1 MIFIAFG
8 IGLIISVPLGPL
20 GQMMLNKVV
29 DRGSWHGF
37 TIAVLSSLADFFIC
51 EFFLIGTVSVGAI
64 SPWIKIVLQ
73 LVGLVFLL
81 YMGIKEIILPYI
93 KNKRNIT
100 PENKDNDLAKNL
112 KIDEK
117 SLLKNIAIVVSY
129 YISNPT
135 YLAFWL
141 SFSVLVNQKFIVQHD
156 LLHYTL
162 FSFFFALGT
171 LTCQYIA
178 IKVVQGTTINGKMHD
193 ALKYISITL
202 YSGTLL
208 YFIYQITQNII
219 QII

>member
-20 GQMMLNKVV
+20 GQMMLNRAV
-29 DRGSWHGF
+29 DSGFWHGF
-37 TIAVLSSLADFFIC
+37 TIAILAALADFIVC

-64 SPWIKIVLQ
+64 SPWVKIVLQ
-73 LVGLVFLL
+73 LAGLVFLF
-81 YMGIKEIILPYI
+81 YMGVKEIILPFI
-93 KNKRNIT
+93 KNKRNKT
-100 PENKDNDLAKNL
+100 PENKDKDLAKNL

-117 SLLKNIAIVVSY
+117 SILKNIAVVVSY

-141 SFSVLVNQKFIVQHD
+141 SFSVLINQKFIVQHD
-156 LLHYTL
+156 LLHSTL
-162 FSFFFALGT
+162 FSLFFAFGT

-178 IKVVQGTTINGKMHD
+178 IKVVQGATINEKMQD
-193 ALKYISITL
+193 VLKYISIPL
-202 YSGTLL
+202 YSGTIL
-208 YFIYQITQNII
+208 YFIYHVTQNII